1 MANQANVPAGGG
13 GFLRILGI
21 IYLVKMIRRRRRE
34 RSQRAAETQADGR
47 VTEGPGGRNAG
58 GRDRRPGA

>member
-1 MANQANVPAGGG
+1 MANQVRAGGG

-34 RSQRAAETQADGR
+34 RRERTMQAATD
-47 VTEGPGGRNAG
+47 RNDDAS
-58 GRDRRPGA
+58 